1 MSRWEPENVRV
12 RPNASKCIKPSTYY
26 TQWIEE
32 RWSNYGSKC
41 KSFVEPGFVRPERI
55 QKPSIRSLALN
66 GQSEKSEIRGCAQ
79 SQPVVKPPGTNTT
92 FCGNGIRIPPENDCL
107 ECIDDSKLPNNSSL
121 NGTQAGSMLLHKYQG
136 CKSGNLCQI
145 TLGANESIYIR
156 QDIRFVKE
164 VPILGGNRPRSKEVE
179 ESKANAS
186 AVVEAT
192 ISYIQKIDVIKT
204 YKFYVR
210 IGNDWYP
217 TNRPPYIET
226 TNLSNTST
234 NNFTGQ
240 DGCLIVA
247 GDKSSKTIAKFDNSA
262 QPQSITVPGYNLSAL
277 SNNILKKYIFPNGL
291 TNSIVNTGGKTI
303 FMTSYWTGYTVDLE
317 FKITG
322 FFTNLN
328 NSLIGNVP
336 SEVRYNKFGPGL
348 TKATILSY
356 VY

>member
-12 RPNASKCIKPSTYY
+12 RPSASKCIKPSTYY

-32 RWSNYGSKC
+32 RWSNYGSQC
-41 KSFVEPGFVRPERI
+41 KLFVRPGFVIPGRLQI
-55 QKPSIRSLALN
+55 PSIRSLALN

-79 SQPVVKPPGTNTT
+79 SQPVVSPPGTNTT
-92 FCGNGIRIPPENDCL
+92 LCGNGIRIPPENKCL

-121 NGTQAGSMLLHKYQG
+121 NGTQAGSMLLQKYER
-136 CKSGNLCQI
+136 CRDSSCQI
-145 TLGANESIYIR
+145 TLGANESIYIK
-156 QDIRFVKE
+156 QDIQFVKV
-164 VPILGGNRPRSKEVE
+164 VPILGGDGSGWTVVE

-186 AVVEAT
+186 AAVEAT

-210 IGNDWYP
+210 IGNDWYR

-247 GDKSSKTIAKFDNSA
+247 GGKASKIIARFDNSA

-277 SNNILKKYIFPNGL
+277 SNNILRRYIFPNGL

-336 SEVRYNKFGPGL
+336 STVEYDKIGPGL
-348 TKATILSY
+348 TKVNIFSY